1 VVDGHLKDNAITYAY
16 CAPEVTSVNMEGLE
30 AELIR
35 NLDLSQKLLD
45 RHVANGKADAQQVAS
60 SKQAVEALKQ
70 TAHQYFQGVDR
81 TQPSVLF
88 AWSDAQGVAW
98 EYQRPNNANDF
109 DWKKPISTMT
119 GLLST
124 PSALV
129 SLSSLTPEAKAMSR
143 ASLEALATIAN
154 NWLSILPPPPPMD
167 GKDAPADAPAPKKC
181 LDQLEKLKPMI
192 SSLWKTA
199 VELDSSVGPQLGT
212 VLDFKNFAS
221 SEGAAN
227 IQPRVA
233 ISQPVINKSQVE
245 KAMKEFGKT
254 LAEHA
259 QDAPCLKDVNWTS
272 PAVVEEKDG
281 SKWFSYAPA
290 SAPDNPVLTA
300 GLTKYYWT
308 VGSDPVLTRAVSE
321 AAMLPNMD
329 AIQPTAYGP
338 TGLALKL
345 NLAQVA
351 PWVRSMSDKDSHPEG
366 DRRPPVDPA
375 LVASFVAALAEDI
388 QSVNYTVSQE
398 QGKTVERLRIEST
411 AK

>member
-1 VVDGHLKDNAITYAY
+1 
-16 CAPEVTSVNMEGLE
+16 
-30 AELIR
+30 
-35 NLDLSQKLLD
+35 
-45 RHVANGKADAQQVAS
+45 
-60 SKQAVEALKQ
+60 
-70 TAHQYFQGVDR
+70 
-81 TQPSVLF
+81 
-88 AWSDAQGVAW
+88 
-98 EYQRPNNANDF
+98 
-109 DWKKPISTMT
+109 
-119 GLLST
+119 
-124 PSALV
+124 
-129 SLSSLTPEAKAMSR
+129 
-143 ASLEALATIAN
+143 
-154 NWLSILPPPPPMD
+154 
-167 GKDAPADAPAPKKC
+167 
-181 LDQLEKLKPMI
+181 
-192 SSLWKTA
+192 
-199 VELDSSVGPQLGT
+199 
-212 VLDFKNFAS
+212 
-221 SEGAAN
+221 
-227 IQPRVA
+227 
-233 ISQPVINKSQVE
+233 VINKSQVE

-375 LVASFVAALAEDI
+375 LVASFVAALA
-388 QSVNYTVSQE
+388 
-398 QGKTVERLRIEST
+398 
-411 AK
+411 